1 MHISAFKSRKKD
13 ISHVVD
19 IIPVTLA
26 LLDMLITV
34 KPSAIKK
41 LKMVR
46 CCGEI
51 FENMTQHMLNLSE
64 NNDRN

>member
-1 MHISAFKSRKKD
+1 MSKKD

-26 LLDMLITV
+26 LLDMLIIV
-34 KPSAIKK
+34 KPPAIKE
-41 LKMVR
+41 LKIVLVR

-51 FENMTQHMLNLSE
+51 IENMAQQMLNVSDS
-64 NNDRN
+64 NDRD